1 MPFFQLLN
9 HQSSVKCGTPLI
21 LLTNFSKGGYYDAK
35 TVTEN
40 EKVITEKSNRLKAV
54 VERQAVMSVYFTRN
68 L

>member
-21 LLTNFSKGGYYDAK
+21 LLTNCSKGGYYDAK

-40 EKVITEKSNRLKAV
+40 EKVITEKSNRLKAASCGETSSDV
-54 VERQAVMSVYFTRN
+54 GLLY
-68 L
+68 